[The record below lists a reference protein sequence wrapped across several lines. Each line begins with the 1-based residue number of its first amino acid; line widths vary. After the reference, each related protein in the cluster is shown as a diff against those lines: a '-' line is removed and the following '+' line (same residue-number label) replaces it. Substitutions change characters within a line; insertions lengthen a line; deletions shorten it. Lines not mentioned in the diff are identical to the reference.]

1 MSTIEWNFSNT
12 FPLPYRVLIISVIG
26 LWAWGSN
33 LQILSW
39 LSIDVSHLLDKNN
52 NTPSS
57 HKAIYNLA
65 FIFTSL
71 IGLNLVIF
79 WQATGGVGTE
89 IKEWTSIPLVCY
101 IIVFAIII
109 CPFNFCRKKE
119 RMRFLRL
126 VNAPNFFEN
135 LYYLLYFSNIIPK

>member
-39 LSIDVSHLLDKNN
+39 LSIDVPHLLDKNN

-65 FIFTSL
+65 FIFTSW

-79 WQATGGVGTE
+79 WQVTGGVKTE
-89 IKEWTSIPLVCY
+89 IIEWTSIPLVCY
-101 IIVFAIII
+101 VIVFAIII
-109 CPFNFCRKKE
+109 CPFNCCRKKE
-119 RMRFLRL
+119 RMRFLRS
-126 VNAPNFFEN
+126 VNASNCFKKS
-135 LYYLLYFSNIIPK
+135 LYT

>member
-39 LSIDVSHLLDKNN
+39 LSIDVSHLLNSQDKS
-52 NTPSS
+52 NTTY
-57 HKAIYNLA
+57 KAVYNLA

-79 WQATGGVGTE
+79 WQATGGIETE
-89 IKEWTSIPLVCY
+89 ITEWTSIPLICY
-101 IIVFAIII
+101 IFV
-109 CPFNFCRKKE
+109 
-119 RMRFLRL
+119 L
-126 VNAPNFFEN
+126 
-135 LYYLLYFSNIIPK
+135 